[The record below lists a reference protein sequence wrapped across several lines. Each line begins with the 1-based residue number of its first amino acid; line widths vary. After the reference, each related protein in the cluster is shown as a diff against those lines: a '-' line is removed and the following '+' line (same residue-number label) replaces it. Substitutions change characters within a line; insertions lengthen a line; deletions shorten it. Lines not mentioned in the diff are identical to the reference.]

1 MMTENSDNNEIDSNA
16 VAEFLKANGISV
28 GNSDRLPDKG
38 DVAVEEE
45 PAPMEEEEEPAA
57 NTPLIPSDVQQQIAE
72 ACSDDKA
79 PQEEEYE
86 NVRLTPDSSFETN
99 EREKANEVFVPVL
112 DINVPITQE
121 DKDAYF
127 KAMLFDLPVELP
139 IVSMEGKVTI
149 VCRALNVYENDL
161 VYVALEKAMKAHKL
175 PAAMWEGLCQQYR
188 LVMQLVK
195 FNGTP
200 MDCVR
205 FDEPGDSQK
214 DADVLLEGAKRIY
227 KIGMVKYN
235 LFIRSLNVFQYKVNK
250 LNEAIY
256 NQGFWNPVG
265 TD

>member
-1 MMTENSDNNEIDSNA
+1 M
-16 VAEFLKANGISV
+16 
-28 GNSDRLPDKG
+28 
-38 DVAVEEE
+38 
-45 PAPMEEEEEPAA
+45 
-57 NTPLIPSDVQQQIAE
+57 
-72 ACSDDKA
+72 
-79 PQEEEYE
+79 
-86 NVRLTPDSSFETN
+86 
-99 EREKANEVFVPVL
+99 L